1 MNEEKTRQGMVDI
14 HCHIV
19 PAVDDGAQTKS
30 QVRALLKKEY
40 EDGVTALVLTPHY
53 RKGMF
58 EAPDD
63 LVLKRAAYVMHE
75 VRELGLPMKIYL
87 AREYHANADMID
99 ELKATP
105 QYRINEGRHVL
116 VEFSSVHSYEKIRGW
131 IYQLVAAG
139 FRPIIAHVE
148 RYPDVMR
155 DIEQVDELIQLGAYI
170 QISTSAI
177 LGEHGLRL
185 KGYTKTLLKK
195 RMVHFVASDAHDMEN
210 RRPNLRE
217 CREYVAK
224 KFGAGYAEEL
234 FVENPRNILSDTD

>member
-1 MNEEKTRQGMVDI
+1 MSKEKMGQGMVDI

-40 EDGVTALVLTPHY
+40 EDGVTTLVLTPHY

-58 EAPDD
+58 DAPDD

-75 VRELGLPMKIYL
+75 VRELGLPMEIYL
-87 AREYHANADMID
+87 AREYHANTDMIE
-99 ELKATP
+99 ELKAKS
-105 QYRINEGRHVL
+105 QYRINKSRYVL
-116 VEFSSVHSYEKIRGW
+116 VEFSSAHSYEKIRGW

-139 FRPIIAHVE
+139 LRPIIAHVE
-148 RYPDVMR
+148 RYPDVMSKL
-155 DIEQVDELIQLGAYI
+155 EQVDELIQLGAYI
-170 QISTSAI
+170 QISTSAV

-185 KGYTKTLLKK
+185 KGYTKNLLKR
-195 RMVHFVASDAHDMEN
+195 RMVHFVASDAHDMES
-210 RRPNLRE
+210 RRPNMRE

-224 KFGAGYAEEL
+224 KFGEDYAEEL
-234 FVENPRNILSDTD
+234 FVKNPRNILSDTD